1 MMDILSASCTSV
13 SSGIAMKFTVEI
25 RAAGALQTGERIFFV
40 SSQPSTDIFSI
51 SAAGLKMQLRP
62 RYHGQQNVI
71 LCHLACAP
79 SGMFLQVNQMD
90 TEVYLRLK
98 YPGVTSII
106 YLPRSFSSVVNYL
119 RVDFANG
126 TFGKTHYHVLLNR
139 EITAYFSSLKGVSM
153 DALSN
158 TFPTEGSVQELCL
171 KFIIDDYVTVTS
183 KGFTTRKSLRIYQSK
198 VLSAKEHLMHRRLA
212 RLNHEMYL
220 GTNDF
225 EAELNRSC
233 GEFYYEFRK
242 VLGFSPVRWYSI
254 N

>member
-1 MMDILSASCTSV
+1 
-13 SSGIAMKFTVEI
+13 
-25 RAAGALQTGERIFFV
+25 
-40 SSQPSTDIFSI
+40 
-51 SAAGLKMQLRP
+51 
-62 RYHGQQNVI
+62 
-71 LCHLACAP
+71 
-79 SGMFLQVNQMD
+79 MFLQVNQMD

-106 YLPRSFSSVVNYL
+106 YLPRSFSIVVNYL

-171 KFIIDDYVTVTS
+171 KFIIDDYVAVTS